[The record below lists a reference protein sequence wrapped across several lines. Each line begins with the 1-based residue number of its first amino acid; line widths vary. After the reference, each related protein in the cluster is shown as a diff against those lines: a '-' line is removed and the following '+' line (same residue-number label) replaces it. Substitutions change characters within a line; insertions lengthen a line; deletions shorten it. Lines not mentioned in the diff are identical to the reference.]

1 MAPVLR
7 FPHFFYYQLMSSLGF
22 LRAFLPSLLALTL
35 GLTSALAWAQAAA
48 PALPALQVSQP
59 QAHLFKS
66 AAREQ
71 LEAHA
76 AKRNAKGVY
85 LNTQL
90 APERSLLWG
99 LKMGLRYFTQSQP
112 DTAPAPGSIHVQAL
126 TAAAIAAAPP
136 HTFWR
141 LGHSSVLL
149 KMANGDLWLT
159 DPQFSER
166 ASPFSWVGPKRFAPP
181 AISVAD
187 LPPLAGVLISH
198 NHYDHLDYESIMAL
212 APKTAVFL
220 LPEGV
225 DQTVLDWGVAPDKVR
240 SFNWWQ
246 SVTASRGLSDKMTVT
261 FTPAQHFSARGLGD
275 RNETLWGSW
284 LLDDGQTKVYFSGD
298 GGYAGHFKAIGQEF
312 GPIDIALL
320 ENGAYDQAWL
330 YFHMLP
336 EHTVQAAIDL
346 QARWLVPVHNGTFRL
361 ARHRW
366 YEPLERSVQLAHARG
381 VSISTPRFGAP
392 MSITQPQAGSL
403 WWREAMALSGQTLP
417 LAAPPT
423 KAVPRQE
430 RQTALK

>member
-1 MAPVLR
+1 
-7 FPHFFYYQLMSSLGF
+7 MSSA
-22 LRAFLPSLLALTL
+22 RFLPACLSRLFALAL
-35 GLTSALAWAQAAA
+35 GLTAALAGAQAAT

-59 QAHLFKS
+59 QAHIFKS

-71 LEAHA
+71 LDAHA
-76 AKRNAKGVY
+76 AKRNAQGIY

-90 APERSLLWG
+90 APERSLFWG
-99 LKMGLRYFTQSQP
+99 LKMGLRYFFQSQP
-112 DTAPAPGSIHVQAL
+112 DTRPAPGSIHVQAL
-126 TAAAIAAAPP
+126 TPAAIAAAPP

-166 ASPFSWVGPKRFAPP
+166 ASPLSWIGPSRFAPP
-181 AISVAD
+181 AISAAD

-198 NHYDHLDYESIMAL
+198 NHYDHLDYDSIMAL

-225 DQTVLDWGVAPDKVR
+225 DQTVLGWGVGPEKIR
-240 SFNWWQ
+240 RFNWWQ
-246 SVTASRGLSDKMTVT
+246 SVSASRGLGDKMTVT
-261 FTPAQHFSARGLGD
+261 FTPAQHFSTRSLSD
-275 RNETLWGSW
+275 RNKALWGSW
-284 LLDDGQTKVYFSGD
+284 LLDDGQAKVYFSGD
-298 GGYAGHFKAIGQEF
+298 GGYAGHFKTIGQEF
-312 GPIDIALL
+312 GPINIALL

-346 QARWLVPVHNGTFRL
+346 QARCLVPVHNGTFRL

-366 YEPLERSVQLAHARG
+366 YEPLERSVELAHARG
-381 VSISTPRFGAP
+381 VSISTPRFGQP

-423 KAVPRQE
+423 KAVPRH
-430 RQTALK
+430 

>member
-1 MAPVLR
+1 
-7 FPHFFYYQLMSSLGF
+7 MSSIRI
-22 LRAFLPSLLALTL
+22 LRACLPSLLALTF
-35 GLTSALAWAQAAA
+35 GLTSALTWAQAAA
-48 PALPALQVSQP
+48 PVLPALQVSQA
-59 QAHLFKS
+59 QAHIFKS
-66 AAREQ
+66 NAREELDAQ
-71 LEAHA
+71 PAQ
-76 AKRNAKGVY
+76 RNAKGIY
-85 LNTQL
+85 LNAQPS
-90 APERSLLWG
+90 PERSLLWG
-99 LKMGLRYFTQSQP
+99 LKMGMRYFFQNQP
-112 DTAPAPGSIHVQAL
+112 DTRPAPGSIHVQSL
-126 TAAAIAAAPP
+126 TPAAIAAAPP

-166 ASPFSWVGPKRFAPP
+166 ASPFSWIGPSRFAPP

-198 NHYDHLDYESIMAL
+198 NHYDHLDYDSIMAL

-225 DQTVLDWGVAPDKVR
+225 DQTVLDWGVAPEKIR

-246 SVTASRGLSDKMTVT
+246 SVTASRGLGDKMTVT
-261 FTPAQHFSARGLGD
+261 FTPAQHFSTRSLTD
-275 RNETLWGSW
+275 RNRALWGSW
-284 LLDDGQTKVYFSGD
+284 LLDDGQAKVYFSGD
-298 GGYAGHFKAIGQEF
+298 GGYSSHFKAIGQEF
-312 GPIDIALL
+312 GPINIALL

-336 EHTVQAAIDL
+336 EQTVQTAIDL

-366 YEPLERSVQLAHARG
+366 YEPLELSVQLAHARG
-381 VSISTPRFGAP
+381 VAISTPRFGQP

-417 LAAPPT
+417 LAAPLT
-423 KAVPRQE
+423 KAVPSQ
-430 RQTALK
+430 